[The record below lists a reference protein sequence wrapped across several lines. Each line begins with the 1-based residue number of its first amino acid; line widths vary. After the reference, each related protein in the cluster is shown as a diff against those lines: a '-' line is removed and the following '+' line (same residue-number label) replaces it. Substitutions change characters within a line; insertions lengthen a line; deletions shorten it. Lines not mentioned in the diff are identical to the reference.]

1 MKPYRTRGSSFREH
15 TMIKGGKQMK
25 FKRFIKTTVTALL
38 AVSLICGQCA
48 LQTKADTKVSAEK
61 VKTEESRLS
70 SEDINLPGIDGET
83 LKDHKQL
90 KRKTKSRAA
99 TPYSSDKSVTQV
111 FDDITLEAENDYVF
125 LPITLAPG
133 DIIQATLELP
143 SNADIDYDLLLY
155 EYDDAEL
162 GEEILQRGL
171 TTYLNDYNGTKKTVD
186 EGLSFINETVNNKD
200 YALFVF
206 ASKGYS
212 TTETAKLTVSLD
224 ENGYFDEFEPNDSPF
239 DAVSIT
245 EDVQMT
251 GNTLNVSNDQD
262 WFVWKVPSSPKKA
275 SILMDNE
282 NYSVEMYVASGLSM
296 VLQNPDSNGNYSL
309 EHTYYYIKVFNKSSD
324 FVSGS
329 YNLKIQPGTQSTPT
343 PTPTATPKPTPTPT
357 PTQTPEQ
364 VVRNIKIKSVT
375 SDTSPNKV
383 NYGSGNF
390 YRFKNNFTVT
400 FKVTDASGNP
410 VPNEPVVC
418 VWQSGSWVE
427 GSANHQRDG
436 SGITDANGEV
446 QIPIDGPPAVG
457 SYSYTTDGPVVIRHY
472 YDIDMLAYACGDTVK
487 YEYMYHL
494 AYSTYVS
501 S

>member
-1 MKPYRTRGSSFREH
+1 MRLKKLTG
-15 TMIKGGKQMK
+15 
-25 FKRFIKTTVTALL
+25 TVLAALL
-38 AVSLICGQCA
+38 VISLVCGQSA
-48 LQTKADTKVSAEK
+48 VQMQADTK
-61 VKTEESRLS
+61 VKTEESKLS
-70 SEDINLPGIDGET
+70 SEDINLPEIDGET

-90 KRKTKSRAA
+90 KTKTKNRAA

-111 FDDITLEAENDYVF
+111 FDGITLEAENDYVF

-171 TTYLNDYNGTKKTVD
+171 TTYLNDYNGTVKTVD
-186 EGLSFINETVNNKD
+186 EGLSYINETVNSKD

-239 DAVSIT
+239 DAISIT

-262 WFVWKVPSSPKKA
+262 WFVWKVPSSLKKA
-275 SILMDNE
+275 SVLMDNE
-282 NYSVEMYVASGLSM
+282 NYSVEMYAASGLSM
-296 VLQNPDSNGNYSL
+296 VLQNPGSNGIYNLS
-309 EHTYYYIKVFNKSSD
+309 HTYYYIKVFNKSSD

-329 YNLKIQPGTQSTPT
+329 YNLKIQSGTQPT
-343 PTPTATPKPTPTPT
+343 PTPTATP
-357 PTQTPEQ
+357 TQE
-364 VVRNIKIKSVT
+364 VRNIRIKTVS
-375 SDTSPNKV
+375 SDSSPNKV
-383 NYGSGNF
+383 DYGQGSF
-390 YRFKNNFTVT
+390 YRFKKNFTVT

-410 VPNEPVVC
+410 VANEPVVC
-418 VWQSGSWVE
+418 V
-427 GSANHQRDG
+427 
-436 SGITDANGEV
+436 
-446 QIPIDGPPAVG
+446 
-457 SYSYTTDGPVVIRHY
+457 
-472 YDIDMLAYACGDTVK
+472 
-487 YEYMYHL
+487 
-494 AYSTYVS
+494 
-501 S
+501 

>member
-1 MKPYRTRGSSFREH
+1 MRLKKLKRT
-15 TMIKGGKQMK
+15 
-25 FKRFIKTTVTALL
+25 VLAALL
-38 AVSLICGQCA
+38 VISLVCGQSA
-48 LQTKADTKVSAEK
+48 VQMQADTK
-61 VKTEESRLS
+61 VKTEESKLS
-70 SEDINLPGIDGET
+70 SEDINLPEIDGET

-90 KRKTKSRAA
+90 KTKKRAA
-99 TPYSSDKSVTQV
+99 TPYSSANSVTQV
-111 FDDITLEAENDYVF
+111 FDGITLEAENDYVF
-125 LPITLAPG
+125 LPLTLAPG
-133 DIIQATLELP
+133 DILQATLELP

-162 GEEILQRGL
+162 GAEILQRGL

-186 EGLSFINETVNNKD
+186 EGLSYINETVNNKS

-309 EHTYYYIKVFNKSSD
+309 DHTYYYIKVFNKSSD

-329 YNLKIQPGTQSTPT
+329 YNLKIQTGTQTT
-343 PTPTATPKPTPTPT
+343 PTPTATPTPTVTPTPTPTPT
-357 PTQTPEQ
+357 PTQTPTS
-364 VVRNIKIKSVT
+364 VVKNIKIASFS

-390 YRFKNNFTVT
+390 YRFKTTFTVT
-400 FKVTDASGNP
+400 FKVTDANGDP
-410 VPNEPVVC
+410 VANEPVVC
-418 VWQSGSWVE
+418 VWESGSWVQ
-427 GSANHQRDG
+427 GSANHDRDG
-436 SGITDANGEV
+436 YGVTDENGEAT
-446 QIPIDGPPAVG
+446 ITINGPSAVG

-472 YDIDMLAYACGDTVK
+472 YDIDMLAYASGDIVK
-487 YEYMYHL
+487 SEYMYHL
-494 AYSTYVS
+494 AYSMYVS